1 MKIQVTQDDIDQG
14 TMQDCYSC
22 PVARA
27 INRILA
33 AGCECEV
40 GSKDIFIRRCE
51 EPIGRIVMS
60 FKTPALVAKFIRT
73 FDRGIKPEINM
84 TRLAFSDVLMIGP
97 FEFYLDIPEILTDA
111 ASVKV

>member
-14 TMQDCYSC
+14 KEQCCYSC

-40 GSKDIFIRRCE
+40 GSKDIFIRRRE

-84 TRLAFSDVLMIGP
+84 TRLSDVLMIGP